1 MTLGC
6 TDIGN
11 KKPEFVAK
19 TQFLYKL
26 VVNEIKK
33 GIRPRGFNGSFN
45 NPESCDFQSEF
56 DLLNKILLPFFL
68 YTFLPVNTF

>member
-26 VVNEIKK
+26 VLMNSKK
-33 GIRPRGFNGSFN
+33 GSDENTN
-45 NPESCDFQSEF
+45 QSN
-56 DLLNKILLPFFL
+56 LNYQIIFRS
-68 YTFLPVNTF
+68 